1 MTMTKTETE
10 KPVDIMAEI
19 QVSLNSPTRAA
30 LSAAMAQSDELRS
43 KAKAT
48 EEEVNRLGKELGAA
62 GKNDQ
67 TAKAKALLAGLPISD
82 ATLRE
87 SLFAAQRRLAVI
99 VEAQGIQQRTIRQL
113 RCAFS
118 EEVNAALR
126 TKRAALVNRI
136 ATALHTLRS
145 ATIEDGQVR
154 QALSRGGVD
163 LMYVDDLAFMPMSAC
178 LTPEDIWFAARRG
191 EGYTV

>member
-1 MTMTKTETE
+1 MMKTETE
-10 KPVDIMAEI
+10 KPIDIMAEI
-19 QVSLNSPTRAA
+19 QVTLNSPARAA
-30 LSAAMAQSDELRS
+30 LSAAMAQSDELRR

-48 EEEVNRLGKELGAA
+48 REEVDRLGKELGAA
-62 GKNDQ
+62 GQADQ

-82 ATLRE
+82 TTLRD

-99 VEAQGIQQRTIRQL
+99 VEAQGIQERTIRQL
-113 RCAFS
+113 RCTFS

-126 TKRAALVNRI
+126 TKRAVLVNRI
-136 ATALHTLRS
+136 ATALHQLRA

-154 QALSRGGVD
+154 EALSLAGVD
-163 LMYVDDLAFMPMSAC
+163 LMWVDDLAFMPMSAC
-178 LTPEDIWFAARRG
+178 VTPEDIWFAARRG

>member
-1 MTMTKTETE
+1 MKTETE
-10 KPVDIMAEI
+10 KPIDIMAEI
-19 QVSLNSPTRAA
+19 QVTLNSPARAA
-30 LSAAMAQSDELRS
+30 LSAAMAQSDELRR

-48 EEEVNRLGKELGAA
+48 REEVDRLGKELGAA
-62 GKNDQ
+62 GQADQ

-82 ATLRE
+82 TTLRD

-99 VEAQGIQQRTIRQL
+99 VEAQGIQERTIRQL
-113 RCAFS
+113 RCTFS

-126 TKRAALVNRI
+126 TKRAVLVNRI
-136 ATALHTLRS
+136 ATALHQLRA

-154 QALSRGGVD
+154 EALSLAGVD
-163 LMYVDDLAFMPMSAC
+163 LMWVDDLAFMPMSAC
-178 LTPEDIWFAARRG
+178 VTPEDIWFAARRG